1 MPKKNTRISSSYLTT
16 YLSTLLKY
24 SPISDSTFIILF
36 HILFTLNSLFI
47 FSLTTCTFLTIIIII
62 FFFLCS
68 PLFICFRYN
77 LSTFDI
83 LSFLRWSTILRFQ
96 LHPLITIWQLFL
108 PPLITFFIPFIIN
121 FLQLTYNILSISVL
135 THIHTQ
141 QHPHFLIIFSNN
153 LLLLITYSMIRRIT
167 SLLLWFQET
176 LSFKITIRF
185 LWLHHAQT
193 IFFVCHESLLSYH

>member
-1 MPKKNTRISSSYLTT
+1 LFLSISQANSARKIIKNSSIFLLFSFTVITLSKTIPFPIWSNRIPFLLLSNKLFSFTAIFLAEIFQKEPQNIIFLYLTT

-47 FSLTTCTFLTIIIII
+47 FSLTTCTFLIIII

-68 PLFICFRYN
+68 PLFIRFRYN

-108 PPLITFFIPFIIN
+108 QSLITFFIPFIIN
-121 FLQLTYNILSISVL
+121 FL
-135 THIHTQ
+135 
-141 QHPHFLIIFSNN
+141 
-153 LLLLITYSMIRRIT
+153 
-167 SLLLWFQET
+167 
-176 LSFKITIRF
+176 
-185 LWLHHAQT
+185 
-193 IFFVCHESLLSYH
+193 

>member
-47 FSLTTCTFLTIIIII
+47 FSLTTCTFLIIII

-68 PLFICFRYN
+68 PLFIRFRYN

-108 PPLITFFIPFIIN
+108 QSLITFFIPFIIN

-141 QHPHFLIIFSNN
+141 QHPHFFIIFSNN
-153 LLLLITYSMIRRIT
+153 LLLLITNSMISSIT

-176 LSFKITIRF
+176 LPFKISIGF
-185 LWLHHAQT
+185 LRLQHAQT